1 MKGSVIISLSRG
13 EEETMRLIGHGIANP
28 RHLRAPDVD
37 QLKKLRL
44 AEEKDGRV
52 NLTELGR
59 IRMVQSQE
67 RVFEAIVRAAHHEVD
82 LRLV

>member
-1 MKGSVIISLSRG
+1 
-13 EEETMRLIGHGIANP
+13 
-28 RHLRAPDVD
+28 
-37 QLKKLRL
+37 
-44 AEEKDGRV
+44 V

-67 RVFEAIVRAAHHEVD
+67 RVFEAIVRAAHHDAD